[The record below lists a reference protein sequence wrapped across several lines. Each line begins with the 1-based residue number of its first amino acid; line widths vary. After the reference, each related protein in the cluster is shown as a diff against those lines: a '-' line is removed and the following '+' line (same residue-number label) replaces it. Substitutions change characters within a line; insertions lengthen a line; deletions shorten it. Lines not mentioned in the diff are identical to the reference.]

1 MWSGEFLSLYKL
13 NKMLKRVYSNRR
25 NVDNGGGVKKAGSG
39 GGIGMPAM
47 LRRMTTT
54 RASNKPK
61 QDTIDLYRV
70 VIKRVSTNA
79 TELDSIMEVKNGTE
93 IVGFYNVETYFN
105 DENMYIDKI
114 NQLMPKNTEFAGG
127 SNTYYTDNVFPLT
140 ENGFAFDGGEYD
152 YAIYTPHVIT
162 NYYTAY
168 IGEGPSVGYE
178 KELTI
183 SKYPEGTVV
192 LNYTTSL

>member
-1 MWSGEFLSLYKL
+1 
-13 NKMLKRVYSNRR
+13 MLKRVYSNRR

-54 RASNKPK
+54 RANAKPK

-79 TELDSIMEVKNGTE
+79 TKLDSIMEVKNGTE
-93 IVGFYNVETYFN
+93 IVGFYNAETYFN
-105 DENMYIDKI
+105 GERI
-114 NQLMPKNTEFAGG
+114 NQLMPKNIEFTAGI
-127 SNTYYTDNVFPLT
+127 NTYYTDNVFPVT
-140 ENGFAFDGGEYD
+140 VNGFAFDGAYD
-152 YAIYTPHVIT
+152 ISKPRVIT
-162 NYYTAY
+162 NLNTFY
-168 IGEGPSVGYE
+168 IGVLAESPYE
-178 KELTI
+178 KELTM

-192 LNYTTSL
+192 LNYTTS

>member
-105 DENMYIDKI
+105 GERI
-114 NQLMPKNTEFAGG
+114 NQLMPKNTEFTVD

-140 ENGFAFDGGEYD
+140 ETGFAFYGEYV
-152 YAIYTPHVIT
+152 ISTPRVIT
-162 NYYTAY
+162 NYNTKY
-168 IGEGPSVGYE
+168 IGDRVTVAYG
-178 KELTI
+178 KELTM

-192 LNYTTSL
+192 LNYTSLG